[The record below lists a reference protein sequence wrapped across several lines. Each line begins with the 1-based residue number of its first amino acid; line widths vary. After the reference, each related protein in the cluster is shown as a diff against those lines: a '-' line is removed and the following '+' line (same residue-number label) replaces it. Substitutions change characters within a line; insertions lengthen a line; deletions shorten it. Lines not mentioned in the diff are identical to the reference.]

1 MTDESNIVATVPAVE
16 RQTTALTVEQI
27 KDNLADYTEKRT
39 AVREWIRGRAVEGV
53 HFGFPPGIPIS
64 DKAGWKA
71 RPSLYKAGADML
83 CDLMKLRVE
92 YRMDQDTWRM
102 MGEKPGLICYIATIH
117 NADSKFFPNA
127 AFNEV
132 LGEGRG
138 AFLVGEKGMKEN
150 SAIKMAEKRAK
161 IDAVLNTLGLAD
173 LFTQDIEDDAP
184 APNPRADKDTAAP
197 AAPTRNERA
206 QAKPAAAQNGRKV
219 YDAFLEA
226 RPDATQAD
234 FMTWVNSK
242 LASIGRADNP
252 PTKDSPLTADDAEKL
267 IQIIND
273 ERGN

>member
-1 MTDESNIVATVPAVE
+1 MTDEKDIVATVPAVE
-16 RQTTALTVEQI
+16 RQTTALTVDQI
-27 KDNLADYTEKRT
+27 KDNLADYAEKRT
-39 AVREWIRGRAVEGV
+39 AVRDWIRERVVEGV

-92 YRMDQDTWRM
+92 YRMDQDTWKM

-184 APNPRADKDTAAP
+184 QASPKASKGTDAPE
-197 AAPTRNERA
+197 APTRNERA
-206 QAKPAAAQNGRKV
+206 QAKPVGIAPWRKV
-219 YDAFLEA
+219 YDALMEA
-226 RPDATQAD
+226 KPNATKDD
-234 FMTWVNSK
+234 FVPWVTSK

-252 PTKDSPLTADDAEKL
+252 PTKDRPLTADDAEKL
-267 IQIIND
+267 IQIVND